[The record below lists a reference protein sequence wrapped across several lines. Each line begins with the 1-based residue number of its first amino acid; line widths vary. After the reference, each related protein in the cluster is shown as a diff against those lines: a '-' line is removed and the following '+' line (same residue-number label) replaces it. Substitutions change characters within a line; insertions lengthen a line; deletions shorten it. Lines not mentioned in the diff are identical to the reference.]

1 MLCIMSIASFFSPKT
16 SLSNNL
22 HYIRGSKYRLK
33 HFIFSLS
40 FFPLVSFPFT
50 QAGTQISLADLP
62 FSNEIFTLWY
72 NLLPSKQMP
81 CKKSEEETEDS
92 VFQPSQPLVDSVDL
106 VSQVLLRHLGL
117 QPL

>member
-1 MLCIMSIASFFSPKT
+1 MLCIMSMASFCPPKT

-22 HYIRGSKYRLK
+22 HYIRGSKYGWK
-33 HFIFSLS
+33 HFIFSLCL
-40 FFPLVSFPFT
+40 FFSFPFT

-62 FSNEIFTLWY
+62 FSSEIFTLWY

-92 VFQPSQPLVDSVDL
+92 VFPPSQPLVDSVDL
-106 VSQVLLRHLGL
+106 VSKVLLRHLDL
-117 QPL
+117 QSI

>member
-1 MLCIMSIASFFSPKT
+1 MSIASFFLSMT

-22 HYIRGSKYRLK
+22 HYIGGSKYELK

-40 FFPLVSFPFT
+40 FFFFLFSFPFT

-72 NLLPSKQMP
+72 NLLPSKQIP
-81 CKKSEEETEDS
+81 CKKNEEETEDS

-117 QPL
+117 QSI